1 MNAKAKTPVAKLD
14 AVKQLLGSLTE
25 DLETSSLAPQRWF
38 IFPAALEIASNK
50 FEIGRES
57 ILEELKIYGRD
68 PNCADPIFTKEGIK
82 TLVRHAFDSTSV
94 NTSRGA
100 LRILCNTLLLEP
112 ETRQRFVDTGYAA
125 KASEKLKEDN
135 SDDEFLVARLL
146 LISTYNTNIDL
157 PKLITQ
163 HGLADSIANHLAR
176 HAKRLSSTNRST
188 TANPMDP
195 MALEETL
202 KLTFNVS
209 QFSPNHLASFE
220 PAIPHIITILCSLDL
235 PSPHTKTPLGPP
247 FGPAVNAVLNLDL
260 STPTAKEYLYPDS
273 SPSSFSDRLIKLL
286 SLSIKA
292 YKNPD
297 LEQIVTPLVCALS
310 LVYEHAP
317 ASVKQSIKSALL
329 PTEKDREDALG
340 KADTLQGHLLKNWS
354 NPEAPELGKAIAH
367 LYFDLSNRDPHK
379 FVKNVGYGY
388 ASGFLFQNNISFTP
402 EELNKGGETE
412 VEGEDGVREIK
423 RPINPITGQF
433 LDTERVSELPEMT
446 DEEKERE
453 AERLFVLFERLKQTG
468 IIDVQNPVEQAMREG
483 RFEELPDDK

>member
-1 MNAKAKTPVAKLD
+1 MAQSAPFGRLTGPAKLD
-14 AVKQLLGSLTE
+14 AVKQLLTSLTDDLDTGSLQ
-25 DLETSSLAPQRWF
+25 PQR
-38 IFPAALEIASNK
+38 
-50 FEIGRES
+50 RES

-68 PNCADPIFTKEGIK
+68 PNYADPIFTKEGIK
-82 TLVRHAFDSTSV
+82 TLVRHAFDSSSV

-100 LRILCNTLLLEP
+100 LRILCNALLLKP

-125 KASEKLKEDN
+125 KASEKLKNDN
-135 SDDEFLVARLL
+135 SDDEFLVSRLL

-157 PKLITQ
+157 PNLISQ
-163 HGLADSIANHLAR
+163 HDLADSIVRHLER
-176 HAKRLSSTNRST
+176 HAKRLSSSPAGRA
-188 TANPMDP
+188 TANPMDQ

-202 KLTFNVS
+202 KLLFNVG
-209 QFSPNHLASFE
+209 QFCPNHLASFE
-220 PAIPHIITILCSLDL
+220 RAIPHIITILCSLDL
-235 PSPHTKTPLGPP
+235 PSPQNKAPLGPP

-260 STPTAKEYLYPDS
+260 STTTAKKYLYPTT

-292 YKNPD
+292 YKNPA

-317 ASVKQSIKSALL
+317 LPVKQSIQSALL

-340 KADTLQGHLLKNWS
+340 KSDTLHGHLLQNWS

-367 LYFDLSNRDPHK
+367 LYFDLSDKDPHK

-388 ASGFLFQNNISFTP
+388 ASGFLFQNNITFTP
-402 EELNKGGETE
+402 EELSKNGENE
-412 VEGEDGVREIK
+412 VEGEDGVREIR
-423 RPINPITGQF
+423 RPVNPITGQF
-433 LDTERVSELPEMT
+433 LDTERVPELPEMT

>member
-1 MNAKAKTPVAKLD
+1 MVQSASFGKLIGPAKHD
-14 AVKQLLGSLTE
+14 AVKRLLDKLAG
-25 DLETSSLAPQRWF
+25 DLESDSLGPQ
-38 IFPAALEIASNK
+38 S
-50 FEIGRES
+50 RES

-68 PNCADPIFTKEGIK
+68 PNYADPIFTEYGIQ

-94 NTSRGA
+94 DTSRGA
-100 LRILCNTLLLEP
+100 LRILCNALLLKP

-125 KASEKLKEDN
+125 KASERLKNDN
-135 SDDEFLVARLL
+135 PDDEFLVSRLL

-157 PKLITQ
+157 PKLIAQ
-163 HGLADSIANHLAR
+163 HGLAESIVSHLAR
-176 HAKRLSSTNRST
+176 HAKELSSPTGRST
-188 TANPMDP
+188 PLNAMEF

-202 KLTFNVS
+202 KLAFNVS
-209 QFSPNHLASFE
+209 QFCPNHLASFE
-220 PAIPHIITILCSLDL
+220 PAIPHIITILCSLSL
-235 PSPHTKTPLGPP
+235 PSPQNKTPLGPP

-260 STPTAKEYLYPDS
+260 STPTAKEHLYPAT
-273 SPSSFSDRLIKLL
+273 SPSSFSDRLIELL
-286 SLSIKA
+286 ALSVKA

-297 LEQIVTPLVCALS
+297 LEQTVTPLVCALS

-317 ASVKQSIKSALL
+317 ALVKQSIQSALL

-340 KADTLQGHLLKNWS
+340 KADTLHGHLLQNWS

-367 LYFDLSNRDPHK
+367 LYFDLSDKDPHK

-402 EELNKGGETE
+402 EELSKGGETE
-412 VEGEDGVREIK
+412 VEGEDGVREIR
-423 RPINPITGQF
+423 RPVNPITGQF

>member
-1 MNAKAKTPVAKLD
+1 MAQPASLGRLTGSAKLD
-14 AVKQLLGSLTE
+14 AVKQLLSSLTE
-25 DLETSSLAPQRWF
+25 DLNTGFLQPQR
-38 IFPAALEIASNK
+38 
-50 FEIGRES
+50 RES

-68 PNCADPIFTKEGIK
+68 PNDADPIFTEEGIK

-100 LRILCNTLLLEP
+100 LRILCNALLLQT
-112 ETRQRFVDTGYAA
+112 ETRQRFIDTGYAV
-125 KASEKLKEDN
+125 KASEKLQNDN
-135 SDDEFLVARLL
+135 SDDEFLVSRLL

-157 PKLITQ
+157 PKLIAQ
-163 HGLADSIANHLAR
+163 HGLADSIVNHLAR
-176 HAKRLSSTNRST
+176 HAKRLSSST
-188 TANPMDP
+188 VRTATANPMDP

-209 QFSPNHLASFE
+209 QFCPNHLSSFE
-220 PAIPHIITILCSLDL
+220 PAVPHIITILCSLDL
-235 PSPHTKTPLGPP
+235 PSSQNKSPLGPP
-247 FGPAVNAVLNLDL
+247 FGPAVNAVLNLDI
-260 STPTAKEYLYPDS
+260 STPTAKRHLYPAA
-273 SPSSFSDRLIKLL
+273 SPSGFSDRLIKLL
-286 SLSIKA
+286 SLSLKA

-297 LEQIVTPLVCALS
+297 LEQIVTPLVCVLS

-317 ASVKQSIKSALL
+317 ASVKHSIQSALL

-340 KADTLQGHLLKNWS
+340 KADTLHGHLLQNWS

-367 LYFDLSNRDPHK
+367 LHFDLSDKDPHK

-388 ASGFLFQNNISFTP
+388 ASGFLFQNNINFTP
-402 EELNKGGETE
+402 EELNQAGENE
-412 VEGEDGVREIK
+412 VEGEDGVREIR
-423 RPINPITGQF
+423 RPVNPITGQF

-468 IIDVQNPVEQAMREG
+468 IIDVQNPVAQAMREG